1 MVDRNYVLDQ
11 NLRKQDSPTFNSIDL
26 TSPYFLAGG
35 KHTYMYRFYAGTSGE
50 LDSSIFTILD
60 GVIPNTGD
68 KCMLNG
74 FGTQDSTSEV
84 IIFMVANRFSSTQ
97 IKIEG
102 CSLTGVAKSIIIENT
117 ATRTFSGN
125 SLYAV

>member
-1 MVDRNYVLDQ
+1 
-11 NLRKQDSPTFNSIDL
+11 
-26 TSPYFLAGG
+26 
-35 KHTYMYRFYAGTSGE
+35 
-50 LDSSIFTILD
+50 
-60 GVIPNTGD
+60 
-68 KCMLNG
+68 MLNG